1 MEDVIVVVIN
11 YRQHVL
17 GFLWMPSVGIS
28 GNTGLKDQQM
38 ALQWVHE
45 NISSFN
51 GDPDNICLFGES
63 GGAGS
68 VHYQVMN
75 PKSRQYISSAILQS
89 GSVIN
94 EWSFF
99 GQTEE
104 TAKYLATLL
113 GGNGETAKSSLD
125 TLMAAPVRELYDKCE
140 KVLKPEEIEA
150 GIRYKWR
157 LVIEEESDDAFIT
170 KTSIESMVS
179 QAGQINFPMIL
190 GTNNGDGMPNVAS
203 TIARK
208 RLGVVNKNFHY
219 NLPRLLPYK
228 SKEAAMQL
236 AEDIKKFYFNG
247 RDLSEDTIEEFL
259 KLRTDIDYLVAQ
271 TVATELNARYN
282 PGCTQY
288 LYEFQFDGRLNLQ
301 KQQMKLGHLP
311 VAGHAD
317 DVFYLFGGVLADQ
330 VKIEEGSREDKMRK
344 LMCKLWTNFAKY
356 HNPTPDHDNPL
367 KFKWTP
373 LKPVEPN
380 ANQIDLDYLVID
392 DEMKI
397 VRNLNKDRMEFWRGV
412 YRKNC
417 EDFRRAKL

>member
-45 NISSFN
+45 NISSFG
-51 GDPDNICLFGES
+51 GDPARICLFGES

-75 PKSRQYISSAILQS
+75 PKSRRFISSVILQS

-99 GQTEE
+99 GQNEE
-104 TAKYLATLL
+104 TAKYLAKLL
-113 GGNGETAKSSLD
+113 GGKGETAED
-125 TLMAAPVRELYDKCE
+125 TLKTLMSASVRDLYDKCE

-150 GIRYKWR
+150 GLRYKWR
-157 LVIEEESDDAFIT
+157 LVIEEESDDAFLT
-170 KTSIESMVS
+170 KSSLESIVS
-179 QAGQINFPMIL
+179 QAGQINLPMIQ

-208 RLGVVNKNFHY
+208 RLAVVNKNFHY
-219 NLPRLLPYK
+219 NLPRFIPLK
-228 SKEAAMQL
+228 SQSEAMSF
-236 AEDIKKFYFNG
+236 AEELKDFYFKG
-247 RDLSEDTIEEFL
+247 CDLDESTIEEYL
-259 KLRTDIDYLVAQ
+259 KLRTDIDYLVPQ
-271 TVATELNARYN
+271 TIATELNARHN
-282 PGCTQY
+282 PGCTQF

-301 KQQMKLGHLP
+301 KEQMKLAHLP

-317 DVFYLFGGVLADQ
+317 DVFYLFGGLLADE
-330 VKIEEGSREDKMRK
+330 VKIEKGSREDRIRRT
-344 LMCKLWTNFAKY
+344 MCKLWTNFAKF
-356 HNPTPDHDNPL
+356 HDPTPDHDNPL
-367 KFKWTP
+367 HFKWTP
-373 LKPVEPN
+373 LPPVDRG
-380 ANQIDLDYLVID
+380 ASKIDLNYLVIND
-392 DEMKI
+392 DM
-397 VRNLNKDRMEFWRGV
+397 RMQRDLNKARMDFWREV
-412 YRKNC
+412 YRKYC
-417 EDFRRAKL
+417 DDYRKAKL